1 MTLTV
6 LFSAAS
12 LLLCGFFFIY
22 IRRRT
27 GAERLL
33 AEFREEVDKLTAEID
48 AVTDRD
54 ARLVEDRVKTLRALL
69 EDADRRITLY
79 ARELNRRRG
88 EESAYA
94 ALGRKAG
101 HAKTSAGISGAPG
114 PGKPSR
120 KTGKAEAPVDLTG
133 ALAAYSAAE
142 AGSAKAGPVP
152 PGAPPET
159 PDKAAPELPLFVRA
173 EREIEPAP
181 LPFAERAAE
190 LSKSGLSPDLI
201 AARLGSTVAEV
212 KMAIALS
219 RRLSRRR

>member
-1 MTLTV
+1 MTLAV

-33 AEFREEVDKLTAEID
+33 AEFREEVDKLIAEID

-79 ARELNRRRG
+79 ARELNRRRS

-101 HAKTSAGISGAPG
+101 HAKSSAGNSAAAG
-114 PGKPSR
+114 PEGTGGK
-120 KTGKAEAPVDLTG
+120 TAGDAEAPVDLTS

-142 AGSAKAGPVP
+142 AGPVQPKP
-152 PGAPPET
+152 PGGPET
-159 PDKAAPELPLFVRA
+159 PDKAAQELPLFVRT

-181 LPFAERAAE
+181 LPFAEQAAE

-219 RRLSRRR
+219 RRR